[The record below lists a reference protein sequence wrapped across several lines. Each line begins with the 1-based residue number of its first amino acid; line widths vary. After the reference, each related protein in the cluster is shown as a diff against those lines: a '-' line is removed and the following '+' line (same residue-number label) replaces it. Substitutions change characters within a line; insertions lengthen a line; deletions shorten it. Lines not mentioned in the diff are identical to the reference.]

1 MQRHSSSTTLR
12 KTQSR
17 LTVTASGLLFSSPFF
32 PRNAERV
39 SASCYEACPAHQL
52 SLPEPTSTS
61 DEPSHGAPFQVT
73 AAHWLHWQPRSEAAS
88 CFHYIKKKKQ
98 KQTNNYKKEIPLI
111 TNRRRQWGAEVE
123 QQSPAA
129 LRTSAPWRRPL
140 GGWERASLA
149 PWRLPAERR
158 KGSLV
163 WGRQVG
169 PGVVSDQFLKSS
181 ANRGLRASRG
191 NLASCLPNLIEKR
204 FSLSPAWTFLFQFV
218 SDTVI
223 LLPCTTVRCLSPPS
237 Q

>member
-1 MQRHSSSTTLR
+1 MCKDTVAAQRWEKRSHVCDSLWTSVFFSFLSQERGTRVRLLLR
-12 KTQSR
+12 
-17 LTVTASGLLFSSPFF
+17 GLPG
-32 PRNAERV
+32 P
-39 SASCYEACPAHQL
+39 PA
-52 SLPEPTSTS
+52 LPEPTSTS

-158 KGSLV
+158 RGSSV

-169 PGVVSDQFLKSS
+169 PGVVSDPFLKSS
-181 ANRGLRASRG
+181 ADRGLRASRG